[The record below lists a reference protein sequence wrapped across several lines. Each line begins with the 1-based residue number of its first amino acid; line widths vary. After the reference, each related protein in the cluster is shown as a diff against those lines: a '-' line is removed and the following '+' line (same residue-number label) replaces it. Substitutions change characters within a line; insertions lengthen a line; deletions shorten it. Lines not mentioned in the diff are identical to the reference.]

1 VAVLFRSKGDIPTMK
16 SWFFACALALI
27 AAGTA
32 MAQESPPG
40 GGVGG
45 GSPGGGHRGG
55 GNKGNSAGDAD
66 KPPKPSVPQA
76 VALDHTAYE
85 AAWTQCHLNVD
96 LMRRLACYER
106 LHDDQ
111 EAALKAHGGPSP
123 R

>member
-1 VAVLFRSKGDIPTMK
+1 VIFRSNGDIPTMK
-16 SWFFACALALI
+16 SWLFACALALI

-32 MAQESPPG
+32 LAQETPPAG
-40 GGVGG
+40 GM
-45 GSPGGGHRGG
+45 GGGHRGG
-55 GNKGNSAGDAD
+55 GNRGANKGGTDTD
-66 KPPKPSVPQA
+66 KPPKPAVPTA

-111 EAALKAHGGPSP
+111 EAALKAPGGAPP

>member
-1 VAVLFRSKGDIPTMK
+1 VIFRSNGDVPTMK
-16 SWFFACALALI
+16 PWFFACALALI
-27 AAGTA
+27 AAGTT
-32 MAQESPPG
+32 MAQDSP
-40 GGVGG
+40 
-45 GSPGGGHRGG
+45 PGGGHRGG
-55 GNKGNSAGDAD
+55 GGRGGNKGGSDAD
-66 KPPKPSVPQA
+66 KPPKPPVPAA

-111 EAALKAHGGPSP
+111 EAALKPPGGAPP

>member
-1 VAVLFRSKGDIPTMK
+1 MK
-16 SWFFACALALI
+16 PWFFACVLALI

-40 GGVGG
+40 GGISGG
-45 GSPGGGHRGG
+45 APGGGHRGR
-55 GNKGNSAGDAD
+55 GNKGASDGDA
-66 KPPKPSVPQA
+66 PPKPPPA
-76 VALDHTAYE
+76 AAAAALDHTAYE
-85 AAWTQCHLNVD
+85 AAWTQCHENVD

-111 EAALKAHGGPSP
+111 EAALKAHGGPPP

>member
-1 VAVLFRSKGDIPTMK
+1 MK

-32 MAQESPPG
+32 VAQESPPG
-40 GGVGG
+40 GGMGG
-45 GSPGGGHRGG
+45 GMGGGPHGGHRGG
-55 GNKGNSAGDAD
+55 GDKGGSGDG
-66 KPPKPSVPQA
+66 KPPKPPAPDA

-111 EAALKAHGGPSP
+111 EAALKAHGGPPP

>member
-1 VAVLFRSKGDIPTMK
+1 MK
-16 SWFFACALALI
+16 PWFFACALALI

-40 GGVGG
+40 GGISGG
-45 GSPGGGHRGG
+45 APGGGHRGR
-55 GNKGNSAGDAD
+55 GNKGASDGDA
-66 KPPKPSVPQA
+66 PPKPPPAAAA

-85 AAWTQCHLNVD
+85 AAWTQCHENVD

-111 EAALKAHGGPSP
+111 EAALKAHGGPPP

>member
-1 VAVLFRSKGDIPTMK
+1 MK
-16 SWFFACALALI
+16 PWFFACALALI

-32 MAQESPPG
+32 VAQESPPG
-40 GGVGG
+40 GGMGG
-45 GSPGGGHRGG
+45 GMGGGPHGGGHRGG
-55 GNKGNSAGDAD
+55 GDKSGSGGD
-66 KPPKPSVPQA
+66 KPPKPPAPDA

-111 EAALKAHGGPSP
+111 EAALKAHGGPPP

>member
-1 VAVLFRSKGDIPTMK
+1 MK
-16 SWFFACALALI
+16 PWFFACALALI

-32 MAQESPPG
+32 VAQESPPG
-40 GGVGG
+40 GGMGG
-45 GSPGGGHRGG
+45 GMGGGPHGGGHRGG
-55 GNKGNSAGDAD
+55 GDKAGSGDD
-66 KPPKPSVPQA
+66 KPPKPPAPVA

-111 EAALKAHGGPSP
+111 ETALKAHGGPPP

>member
-1 VAVLFRSKGDIPTMK
+1 MK
-16 SWFFACALALI
+16 PWFFACALALI
-27 AAGTA
+27 VADTA

-40 GGVGG
+40 GGMGG
-45 GSPGGGHRGG
+45 GPPGGGHRGR
-55 GNKGNSAGDAD
+55 GNKGTSEGDT
-66 KPPKPSVPQA
+66 PPKPPAAEA

-111 EAALKAHGGPSP
+111 ESALKTHGGPAP

>member
-1 VAVLFRSKGDIPTMK
+1 MK
-16 SWFFACALALI
+16 PWFFACALTLI
-27 AAGTA
+27 AAATA

-40 GGVGG
+40 GGMGG
-45 GSPGGGHRGG
+45 APPGGGHRGG
-55 GNKGNSAGDAD
+55 GNKGSSDGD
-66 KPPKPSVPQA
+66 KPPKPPVPET

-111 EAALKAHGGPSP
+111 EAALKAHGGPPP

>member
-1 VAVLFRSKGDIPTMK
+1 MK
-16 SWFFACALALI
+16 PWFFACALALI

-32 MAQESPPG
+32 MAQDSSPG
-40 GGVGG
+40 GGMGG

-55 GNKGNSAGDAD
+55 GNRGANKGGSDAAM
-66 KPPKPSVPQA
+66 PPKPPVPAA

-85 AAWTQCHLNVD
+85 AAWTQCHLNID

-111 EAALKAHGGPSP
+111 EAALKPPGGAPS

>member
-1 VAVLFRSKGDIPTMK
+1 MK
-16 SWFFACALALI
+16 PWFFACALALI
-27 AAGTA
+27 AVGTA

-40 GGVGG
+40 GGMGG
-45 GSPGGGHRGG
+45 GLPGGGHRGG
-55 GNKGNSAGDAD
+55 GNKGGNKGGSDGD
-66 KPPKPSVPQA
+66 KPPTPPVPVA

-111 EAALKAHGGPSP
+111 EAALKAHGGLPP

>member
-1 VAVLFRSKGDIPTMK
+1 MK
-16 SWFFACALALI
+16 PWFFACALALI
-27 AAGTA
+27 AAGGA
-32 MAQESPPG
+32 VAQESPPG

-45 GSPGGGHRGG
+45 GAPGGGHRGG
-55 GNKGNSAGDAD
+55 GNKGGGAGGGDP
-66 KPPKPSVPQA
+66 PPKPPAPAAA

-111 EAALKAHGGPSP
+111 EAALKGPGGPRP

>member
-1 VAVLFRSKGDIPTMK
+1 MK
-16 SWFFACALALI
+16 SRFFACALALI

-32 MAQESPPG
+32 MAQDSPPD
-40 GGVGG
+40 GGVAGG
-45 GSPGGGHRGG
+45 PPGGGHRRG
-55 GNKGNSAGDAD
+55 GNKGDTGGD
-66 KPPKPSVPQA
+66 KPPKPPAPEA

-96 LMRRLACYER
+96 LMRRLTCYER

-111 EAALKAHGGPSP
+111 EAALKAHGGPPP